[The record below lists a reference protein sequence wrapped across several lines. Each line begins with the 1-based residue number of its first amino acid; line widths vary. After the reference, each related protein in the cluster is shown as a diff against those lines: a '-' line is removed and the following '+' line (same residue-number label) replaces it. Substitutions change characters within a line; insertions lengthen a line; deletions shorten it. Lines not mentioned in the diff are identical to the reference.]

1 MPDYSNAHSTEV
13 QPGRCNFKGDTRQK
27 DQKAMVNKKNEEREI
42 PISFDGE
49 ETLERDSR
57 EISDTL
63 EVAPESGKD
72 TQPENAADA
81 VNASPEEP
89 VDEVAAPP
97 PEPQQDQLAQR
108 RAQIDALLAEKSSL
122 YDRLLRAQAEFE
134 NYRKRVERERSEL
147 YQRGR
152 DDVLLQFLPV
162 VDNFERALSS
172 LETSEAD
179 EEALRHGVELIHKQF
194 KDALS
199 KFGLEPVEAVGQ
211 VFDPHVHEAVT
222 TEATDK
228 HEENTVIEEFQRG
241 YRIGDR
247 LLRPAQVKVASS
259 PEK

>member
-1 MPDYSNAHSTEV
+1 M
-13 QPGRCNFKGDTRQK
+13 G
-27 DQKAMVNKKNEEREI
+27 NKTNEAREI

-49 ETLERDSR
+49 ENPEVNSEERSDKLE
-57 EISDTL
+57 
-63 EVAPESGKD
+63 EVERESGKA
-72 TQPENAADA
+72 QPASLEESVEQSGSAVEATAEVDA
-81 VNASPEEP
+81 STEQES
-89 VDEVAAPP
+89 
-97 PEPQQDQLAQR
+97 QSDQLVQR
-108 RAQIDALLAEKSSL
+108 RAQIDSLLAEKASL
-122 YDRLLRAQAEFE
+122 YDRLLRGQAEFE
-134 NYRKRVERERSEL
+134 NYRKRVERERGEL

-172 LETSEAD
+172 LESSEAD

-199 KFGLEPVEAVGQ
+199 KFGLEALDAVGQ
-211 VFDPHVHEAVT
+211 VFDPHLHEAVT

-247 LLRPAQVKVASS
+247 LLRPSKVKVASS

>member
-1 MPDYSNAHSTEV
+1 M
-13 QPGRCNFKGDTRQK
+13 G
-27 DQKAMVNKKNEEREI
+27 NKKNEPRDI

-49 ETLERDSR
+49 EQLKGNSEETSDSLE
-57 EISDTL
+57 L
-63 EVAPESGKD
+63 ETFDNLEDVEPESGKD
-72 TQPENAADA
+72 DQPKTVDAAVEDADAADA
-81 VNASPEEP
+81 EEP
-89 VDEVAAPP
+89 QHDP
-97 PEPQQDQLAQR
+97 LAER
-108 RAQIDALLAEKSSL
+108 RAQINGLIAEKASL
-122 YDRLLRAQAEFE
+122 YDRLLRGQAEFE
-134 NYRKRVERERSEL
+134 NYRKRVERERSEI

-172 LETSEAD
+172 LETSEGD
-179 EEALRHGVELIHKQF
+179 EQALRHGVELIHKQF

-199 KFGLEPVEAVGQ
+199 KFGLETVEAVGH

-247 LLRPAQVKVASS
+247 VLRPAKVKVAST